1 MDFNNIQEAIRYV
14 EGISQDGLVS
24 LKDDFKETMSN
35 EIDEQIYND
44 HETEVYERTDQ
55 LKDTPEVVIGDKLLT
70 ASFED
75 NGDWTSWKKPNPHFF
90 PMIAWE
96 DTGTVK
102 RSTSQGGGTYPLTH
116 ITEGAYQK
124 LDREIPVKFKQ
135 YLISRGLK
143 IE

>member
-35 EIDEQIYND
+35 EIEEQIYND
-44 HETEVYERTDQ
+44 HEPELYERTDQ

-75 NGDWTSWKKPNPHFF
+75 NGNWESWKGGHFF

-96 DTGTVK
+96 DTGTVR

-116 ITEGAYQK
+116 ITEGSYQK

-143 IE
+143 VE

>member
-1 MDFNNIQEAIRYV
+1 MDFNNIQEAIRYI

-44 HETEVYERTDQ
+44 HEPEVYERTDQ
-55 LKDTPEVVIGDKLLT
+55 LRRTPEVTISDKLLKAT
-70 ASFED
+70 FED
-75 NGDWTSWKKPNPHFF
+75 NGNWESWKGGHFF

-96 DTGTVK
+96 ESGSVR
-102 RSTSQGGGTYPLTH
+102 RSQNQGGGTYPLTH
-116 ITEGAYQK
+116 ITEGTYQK
-124 LDREIPVKFKQ
+124 LDREIPPKFKQ

-143 IE
+143 VD

>member
-1 MDFNNIQEAIRYV
+1 MDFNNIQDAIRYI

-44 HETEVYERTDQ
+44 HEPEVYERTDQ
-55 LKDTPEVVIGDKLLT
+55 LRRTPEVTISDKLLKAT
-70 ASFED
+70 FED
-75 NGDWTSWKKPNPHFF
+75 NGNWESWKGGHFF

-96 DTGTVK
+96 ESGSVR
-102 RSTSQGGGTYPLTH
+102 RSQNQGGGTYPLTH
-116 ITEGAYQK
+116 ITEGTYQK
-124 LDREIPVKFKQ
+124 LDREIPPKFKQ

-143 IE
+143 VD

>member
-1 MDFNNIQEAIRYV
+1 MDFNNIQEIVKYV

-35 EIDEQIYND
+35 EIEKQIYED
-44 HETEVYERTDQ
+44 HKPEVYERTDQ

-143 IE
+143 VE

>member
-24 LKDDFKETMSN
+24 LKDNFKETMSN

-44 HETEVYERTDQ
+44 HESEVYERTDQ

>member
-35 EIDEQIYND
+35 EIEEQIYND
-44 HETEVYERTDQ
+44 HEPEVYERTDQ
-55 LKDTPEVVIGDKLLT
+55 LKYTPEVVIGYKILT
-70 ASFED
+70 ASFEY
-75 NGDWTSWKKPNPHFF
+75 NCDWESWKGGHFF

-96 DTGTVK
+96 YTGTVK
-102 RSTSQGGGTYPLTH
+102 RSTSQCGGTYPLTH
-116 ITEGAYQK
+116 INEGAYQK

>member
-44 HETEVYERTDQ
+44 HEPEVYERTDQ

-75 NGDWTSWKKPNPHFF
+75 NGDWESWKGGHFF

-102 RSTSQGGGTYPLTH
+102 RSTSQGEGTYPLTH

>member
-1 MDFNNIQEAIRYV
+1 MDFNNIQEAIKYV

-35 EIDEQIYND
+35 EIEEQIYND
-44 HETEVYERTDQ
+44 HEPELYERTDQ

-75 NGDWTSWKKPNPHFF
+75 NGNWESWKGGHFF

-96 DTGTVK
+96 DSGTVR

-116 ITEGAYQK
+116 ITEDAYQK

-143 IE
+143 VE

>member
-1 MDFNNIQEAIRYV
+1 MDFNNIQEAIKYV

-35 EIDEQIYND
+35 EIEEQIYND
-44 HETEVYERTDQ
+44 HEPELYERTDQ
-55 LKDTPEVVIGDKLLT
+55 LKNTPEVVIGDKLLT

-75 NGDWTSWKKPNPHFF
+75 NGNWESWKGGHFF

-96 DTGTVK
+96 DSGTVR

-116 ITEGAYQK
+116 ITEDAYQK

-143 IE
+143 VE

>member
-35 EIDEQIYND
+35 EIEEQIYND
-44 HETEVYERTDQ
+44 HEPELYERTDQ

-75 NGDWTSWKKPNPHFF
+75 NGNWESWKGGHFF

-102 RSTSQGGGTYPLTH
+102 RSTSQGGGTYPLTN

-143 IE
+143 VE

>member
-1 MDFNNIQEAIRYV
+1 MDFNNIQEVIRYV

-44 HETEVYERTDQ
+44 HEPEVYERTDQ
-55 LKDTPEVVIGDKLLT
+55 LKDTPEVVIGDKYLS
-70 ASFED
+70 AGFVD
-75 NGDWTSWKKPNPHFF
+75 NGDWESWGGGHFF

-143 IE
+143 VE